1 MNALEYAAYNNQQY
15 DNGGASSGLQ
25 KISDKTI
32 EKIKGIYAE
41 SLIRLSSQGLKRI
54 PPVMTGQV
62 LIIINTVIQTG
73 LNIISKTNL
82 SAILTI

>member
-32 EKIKGIYAE
+32 EKIKGFMQNPYSAE
-41 SLIRLSSQGLKRI
+41 FGD
-54 PPVMTGQV
+54 
-62 LIIINTVIQTG
+62 
-73 LNIISKTNL
+73 
-82 SAILTI
+82 

>member
-32 EKIKGIYAE
+32 EKIKGFMQNPYSAE
-41 SLIRLSSQGLKRI
+41 FPGIEANT
-54 PPVMTGQV
+54 TGDDWAGV
-62 LIIINTVIQTG
+62 IIINTVIQTG